1 MLQKYG
7 ILKLYFTTQGK
18 WRKPRFKT
26 HISNCVN
33 SILAPFLLQYN
44 DKSVITIQRNGTA
57 TISPLQALQNDH
69 IYSGIKNELILSQIY
84 TTSFTCMYDMGS
96 YPFDVQKCSMVFIMQ
111 VTSDQYDKILH
122 TVYILTLLLQT
133 NLG

>member
-18 WRKPRFKT
+18 WRKTRSIK
-26 HISNCVN
+26 HISV
-33 SILAPFLLQYN
+33 IVFTIFLLFLLQYN

-57 TISPLQALQNDH
+57 TVSPLQALQNDH
-69 IYSGIKNELILSQIY
+69 IYSGVNNELILSQIY
-84 TTSFTCMYDMGS
+84 TTSFTCKYDMGL

-111 VTSDQYDKILH
+111 VTSEE
-122 TVYILTLLLQT
+122 
-133 NLG
+133 